1 VSSWDTSNVTS
12 MYFMFYGT
20 TNLSMLDV
28 SSWDTSKVTNM
39 DYMFSTATNL
49 SMLDVSSWDTSNV
62 TSMRYMFDGTP
73 NLSML
78 DVSSWD
84 TSNVTNMSSM
94 FNGATNLSMLDVSSW
109 DTSNVTNMSSMFNGA
124 TNLSMLDVSSWD
136 TSKVTNMSSM
146 FNGATNLSMLDVSSW
161 DTSKV
166 TNMSSMFDGA
176 TNLSM
181 LDVSSWDTSKVTNMR
196 YMFYGTKNLSML
208 DVSSWDTSNVTD
220 MRSMFSGTKLSRLT
234 LGNKFRFQEG
244 ASLGSPT
251 LPPSQEGELTGKWI
265 REDGN
270 SEAYSPT
277 EFMENYGTGDLTEGS
292 YIAEVKKALITTE
305 ANPQTFPL
313 GTDSSSLDTNKFV
326 KNVKLGDT
334 SLTSDEY
341 TTKLVGTLSTD
352 TVGDQTVK
360 VEVSL
365 NDDPTVKTEVEVP
378 VIVEWGNSLVF
389 RDDFNNGFSFTAAS
403 ISLLNGTDAPKLVA
417 TKGDGFRDLGEVFFY
432 ALPDITIYSKSLDT
446 VVTRIR
452 ETTRLQHPNDVR
464 NRWNGLFEELGNQLN
479 YGDILGIKVNQS
491 YGSNA
496 NQNGKNTWVSRENEL
511 VTETEGFDTA
521 YYELTEDGL
530 KLLELS
536 AHPNKQNVDYGTDV
550 EKIDYTNYVKDVKI
564 GEVVVPKE
572 QYTAKLVGEF
582 DTSKPGEQTIK
593 VEVALQEDPTH
604 KTQVEVPIDIVG
616 TLTIEV
622 PDALEFQEVKL
633 ANKEQIGKRKS
644 EKPTGFKVTDSR
656 GTGKQGGWYVTA
668 QAITA
673 EEIGIDDYLIYKQIN
688 GVSENLT
695 DTVKIH
701 QQEEQGNT
709 EGPMTVDLTSW
720 WTDSSGILLK
730 IPKENTLRP
739 NMDYQ
744 ATLVFNIIEAP

>member
-1 VSSWDTSNVTS
+1 
-12 MYFMFYGT
+12 
-20 TNLSMLDV
+20 
-28 SSWDTSKVTNM
+28 
-39 DYMFSTATNL
+39 
-49 SMLDVSSWDTSNV
+49 
-62 TSMRYMFDGTP
+62 
-73 NLSML
+73 
-78 DVSSWD
+78 
-84 TSNVTNMSSM
+84 SM
-94 FNGATNLSMLDVSSW
+94 FN
-109 DTSNVTNMSSMFNGA
+109 
-124 TNLSMLDVSSWD
+124 
-136 TSKVTNMSSM
+136 
-146 FNGATNLSMLDVSSW
+146 
-161 DTSKV
+161 
-166 TNMSSMFDGA
+166 GA

-208 DVSSWDTSNVTD
+208 DVSSWDTSKVTN

-251 LPPSQEGELTGKWI
+251 LPPSHEGELTGKWI

-644 EKPTGFKVTDSR
+644 EKPTGFKVSDSR
-656 GTGKQGGWYVTA
+656 GFGKQGGWYVTA
-668 QAITA
+668 QVIAS
-673 EEIGIDDYLIYKQIN
+673 EETSIDDYLIYKQIN

-695 DTVKIH
+695 DMVKIH
-701 QQEEQGNT
+701 QEEVQRDP
-709 EGPMTVDLTSW
+709 EGPLTVDLTSW